1 MSGLSDSAPVL
12 NTQNVVE
19 EKRESR
25 VFGTISISS
34 ERPQL
39 AGRILLALAMASGFA
54 LMIPS
59 LTAGPLVLDEYGT
72 YWIAGDG
79 PLTLWQRSLDYEN
92 IPPLSPW
99 LHRVFMD
106 VLGESEWSFRFPSAI
121 WYLLAIV
128 FSYLLGREFRGPLPG
143 GLCAIVTAWH
153 PTALGE
159 IGPARCYSL
168 TLLLSAICFWAAV
181 KWMKRPDDYRW
192 TALWAIQSLALVW
205 THYLNFAVVL
215 ATLLV
220 LGWRMYFRSV
230 RGCVYLCVACLFLAL
245 SYCPLVAPC
254 VRMANWGEY
263 FGFQTEARILET
275 VSAMWWIG
283 LPVGW
288 LAGKA
293 AEHFRQSRTET
304 EARKAS
310 RFGFIILLLWG
321 LAPTVGAVIVC
332 HGEYASLAN
341 ARYRLG
347 FDVAASC
354 LLVTCLTNR
363 LGTRASIV
371 AVVAAL
377 VASWSVADRLPW
389 QSKRLN
395 DRQSFQWKELA
406 LHVQQHGTVGE
417 PVFVQSGLGESF
429 LIPALYEDQV
439 ILDYAACRLGRFY
452 LKAEHPRFGLPFHWP
467 LNRKLAVHYKNLL
480 VRTPGEF
487 HESVWGASATDTDLN
502 QTSYLEFHSL
512 LISMGYEAV
521 KKIILPDAILFHY
534 RFRKEE

>member
-1 MSGLSDSAPVL
+1 MSGSSDSVPVL
-12 NTQNVVE
+12 NTLNVVE

-25 VFGTISISS
+25 VFGTISIDTDRSQ
-34 ERPQL
+34 R
-39 AGRILLALAMASGFA
+39 AGRILLALAMVSGFA
-54 LMIPS
+54 LMIPT

-72 YWIAGDG
+72 YWIVGEG

-106 VLGESEWSFRFPSAI
+106 VLGESEWSFRLPSVI
-121 WYLLAIV
+121 WFLLAIV
-128 FSYLLGREFRGPLPG
+128 FSYLLGRELRGPLPG

-159 IGPARCYSL
+159 IRLARCYSL

-181 KWMKRPDDYRW
+181 KWMKRPYDYRW
-192 TALWAIQSLALVW
+192 TALWAILSLALVW
-205 THYLNFAVVL
+205 THYLNSAVVL

-220 LGWRMYFRSV
+220 LGWRMYVRSV
-230 RGCVYLCVACLFLAL
+230 RGCVFLCVACLFLAL
-245 SYCPLVAPC
+245 CCCPLFAPC
-254 VRMANWGEY
+254 MRMASWGKY
-263 FGFQTEARILET
+263 FGFQTESPILET

-293 AEHFRQSRTET
+293 AEHFRPSRSET
-304 EARKAS
+304 DTRKAS

-332 HGEYASLAN
+332 RGEYASLAN
-341 ARYRLG
+341 PRYRLG
-347 FDVAASC
+347 FDVAAGC
-354 LLVTCLTNR
+354 LLVTWLTNR

-389 QSKRLN
+389 QPKRLN
-395 DRQSFQWKELA
+395 TQRSFQWKELA
-406 LHVQQHGTVGE
+406 LHVQQHGTAGE
-417 PVFVQSGLGESF
+417 PLFVQSGLGEAF
-429 LIPALYEDQV
+429 LIPALHEDQV

-452 LKAEHPRFGLPFHWP
+452 LKTEHPRYGLPYLWRVNP
-467 LNRKLAVHYKNLL
+467 AMKLYYEDLL
-480 VRTPGEF
+480 VRNDGAF
-487 HESVWGASATDTDLN
+487 HKSLWVASATDTDLN
-502 QTSYLEFHSL
+502 QASYMGFERL
-512 LISMGYEAV
+512 LLAIGYESV
-521 KKIILPDAILFHY
+521 EVIRLPDAILIHY
-534 RFRKEE
+534 KRKLEE